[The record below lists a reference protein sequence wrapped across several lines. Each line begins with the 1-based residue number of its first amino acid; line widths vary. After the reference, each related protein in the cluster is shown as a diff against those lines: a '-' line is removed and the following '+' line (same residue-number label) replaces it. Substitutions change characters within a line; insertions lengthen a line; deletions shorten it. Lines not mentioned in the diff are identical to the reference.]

1 MKKIITL
8 FISSFLS
15 LAIQAQVNLVPM
27 PQKMTVTEGQYKLP
41 QQPTIAY
48 ATGALK
54 PAAEFL
60 QTSLHRYAS
69 INAALV
75 PGKNGDIRII
85 TKKGLPKDGYQ
96 LNITATGI
104 EIAAANY
111 SGALSAMAT
120 LNQLLLQNEK
130 PVKLAQLSITDA
142 PQYGWRGFHL
152 DASRHFWDVEEVKEV
167 LDLMALYK
175 LNRFH
180 WHLTDDQ
187 GWRIEIKKYP
197 LLTEK
202 GAWRTYNNQDSACM
216 RLAARDDNPDLLIPA
231 KRKRVEHGDTLY
243 GGYYTQEQI
252 RDVVAYAKQ
261 RGIEIVPEI
270 DMPGH
275 FLSAIENYEGL
286 ACFSTIGW
294 GEVFTTPLCPG
305 KQKVL
310 DFCKD
315 IWSEIFQ
322 LFPYEYVHVGGDE
335 VRKDT
340 WKACPDCQKRIK
352 DLKLKNEEELQS
364 WFIHQME
371 AFINKNG
378 RKMMGWDEILEGGL
392 SKTATVTWWRTW
404 VPDAPLQVTAQGN
417 DVVFCPG
424 APMYF
429 SQAEE
434 KTSMRSIYEYDKEM
448 LKGMN
453 DKQKQHVI
461 GVQGNMWC
469 EYIPTRERL
478 LFQYFPRI
486 LALSELAWTKPELKD
501 YDQFYSRLPKQFAML
516 HKLNV
521 PFRTPSLD
529 GIYRVNAFTN
539 EGTMAVTCADPLAT
553 VRYTTDGSFPNKNSQ
568 LYNGPVKIDET
579 THFTLRTF
587 APNGQAGEMIKADF
601 IKQGLL
607 EPVKVDASKLTQGL
621 NAAWYNYRGAKCAQ
635 IHKAPF
641 KGNYPVNDV
650 VIPEKVKGNI
660 GLITTG
666 YLRVPE
672 DGVYTFSL
680 MSDDG
685 SWLKIDGNMVVD
697 NDRPQSPHEEVS
709 QQALKAGLHKIE
721 VRYFDSNGGMLR
733 LWVFDTKGK
742 KMQPAD
748 IYFK

>member
-1 MKKIITL
+1 MKKIILLL
-8 FISSFLS
+8 FSILS
-15 LAIQAQVNLVPM
+15 LGIQAQVNLVPA
-27 PQKMTVTEGQYKLP
+27 PQKVTVGTGEFNLAQGT
-41 QQPTIAY
+41 TIAY
-48 ATGALK
+48 SSAALK
-54 PAAEFL
+54 PAAEYL
-60 QTSLHRYAS
+60 QVCLQRYAKV
-69 INAALV
+69 NATLV
-75 PGKNGDIRII
+75 AGKQGDIRLT
-85 TKKGLPKDGYQ
+85 TKKGIAKDGYQ
-96 LNITATGI
+96 LNVKANGI
-104 EIAAANY
+104 DINAANY
-111 SGALSAMAT
+111 SGTLSAIAT
-120 LNQLLLQNEK
+120 LNQLLLQNDGK
-130 PVKLAQLSITDA
+130 AAIPTVAVTDA
-142 PQYGWRGFHL
+142 PRFNWRGFHL
-152 DASRHFWDVEEVKEV
+152 DVSRHFFTVDEVKEII
-167 LDLMALYK
+167 DLMALYK

-202 GAWRTYNNQDSACM
+202 GAWRIYNNQDTACM
-216 RLAARDDNPDLLIPA
+216 QLAARDDNPNLLIP
-231 KRKRVEHGDTLY
+231 KKNTRVENGDTLY
-243 GGYYTQEQI
+243 GGYYTQDQI

-286 ACFSTIGW
+286 SCFPTIGW
-294 GEVFTTPLCPG
+294 GQYFTTPLCPG

-315 IWSEIFQ
+315 IWSEIFK

-340 WKACPDCQKRIK
+340 WKECPDCQKRIK
-352 DLKLKNEEELQS
+352 DNHLKNEEELQS

-378 RKMMGWDEILEGGL
+378 KKMMGWDEILEGGL

-404 VPDAPLQVTAQGN
+404 VPDAPSQVTAQGN
-417 DVVFCPG
+417 DVIFCPG
-424 APMYF
+424 SPMYL

-453 DKQKQHVI
+453 AKQKQHVI

-469 EYIPTRERL
+469 EYIPTRERV

-501 YDQFYSRLPKQFAML
+501 YDEFYSRLPKQFAML

-529 GIYRVNAFTN
+529 GVYHVNAFTT
-539 EGTMAVTCADPLAT
+539 EGTMAVSCADPLAT

-568 LYNGPVKIDET
+568 LYNGPVKVDET
-579 THFTLRTF
+579 THFILRTF
-587 APNGQAGEMIKADF
+587 APNGQAGEMLKADF
-601 IKQGLL
+601 LKQGLL
-607 EPVKVDASKLTQGL
+607 EPVKADASKLTQGL
-621 NAAWYNYRGAKCAQ
+621 TAACYNYRGEKCRE

-641 KGNYPVNDV
+641 NGNYAANDV
-650 VIPEKVKGNI
+650 VIPEGVKGNI
-660 GLITTG
+660 GLIITG

>member
-1 MKKIITL
+1 MKKIILLL
-8 FISSFLS
+8 FSILS
-15 LAIQAQVNLVPM
+15 LGIQAQVNLVPA
-27 PQKMTVTEGQYKLP
+27 PQKVTVGTGEFNLAQGT
-41 QQPTIAY
+41 TIAY
-48 ATGALK
+48 SSAALK
-54 PAAEFL
+54 PAAEYL
-60 QTSLHRYAS
+60 QVCLQRYAKV
-69 INAALV
+69 NATLV
-75 PGKNGDIRII
+75 AGKQGDIRLT
-85 TKKGLPKDGYQ
+85 TKKGIAKDGYQ
-96 LNITATGI
+96 LNVKANGI
-104 EIAAANY
+104 DINAANY
-111 SGALSAMAT
+111 SGTLSAIAT
-120 LNQLLLQNEK
+120 LNQLLLQNDGK
-130 PVKLAQLSITDA
+130 AAIPTVAVTDA
-142 PQYGWRGFHL
+142 PRFNWRGFHL
-152 DASRHFWDVEEVKEV
+152 DVSRHFFTVDEVKEII
-167 LDLMALYK
+167 DLMALYK

-202 GAWRTYNNQDSACM
+202 GAWRIYNNQDTACM
-216 RLAARDDNPDLLIPA
+216 QLAARDDNPNLLIP
-231 KRKRVEHGDTLY
+231 KKNTRVENGDTLY
-243 GGYYTQEQI
+243 GGYYTQDQI

-286 ACFSTIGW
+286 SCFPTIGW
-294 GEVFTTPLCPG
+294 GQYFTTPLCPG

-315 IWSEIFQ
+315 IWSEIFK

-340 WKACPDCQKRIK
+340 WKECPDCQKRIK
-352 DLKLKNEEELQS
+352 DNHLKNEEELQS

-378 RKMMGWDEILEGGL
+378 KKMMGWDEILEGGL

-404 VPDAPLQVTAQGN
+404 VPDAPSQVTAQGN
-417 DVVFCPG
+417 DVIFCPG
-424 APMYF
+424 SPMYL

-453 DKQKQHVI
+453 AKQKQHVI

-469 EYIPTRERL
+469 EYIPTRERV

-501 YDQFYSRLPKQFAML
+501 YDEFYSRLPKQFAML

-529 GIYRVNAFTN
+529 GVYHVNAFTT
-539 EGTMAVTCADPLAT
+539 EGTMAVSCADPLAT
-553 VRYTTDGSFPNKNSQ
+553 VRYTTDGSFPNKDSQ
-568 LYNGPVKIDET
+568 LYNGPVKVDET
-579 THFTLRTF
+579 THFILRTF
-587 APNGQAGEMIKADF
+587 APNGQAGEMLKADF
-601 IKQGLL
+601 LKQGLL
-607 EPVKVDASKLTQGL
+607 EPVMADASKLTQGL
-621 NAAWYNYRGAKCAQ
+621 NAAWYNYRGEKCRE

-641 KGNYPVNDV
+641 NGNYAANDV
-650 VIPEKVKGNI
+650 VIPEGVKGNI
-660 GLITTG
+660 GLIITG

>member
-1 MKKIITL
+1 MKKIILLL
-8 FISSFLS
+8 FSILS
-15 LAIQAQVNLVPM
+15 LGIQAQVNLVPA
-27 PQKMTVTEGQYKLP
+27 PQKVTVGTGEFNLAQGT
-41 QQPTIAY
+41 TIAY
-48 ATGALK
+48 SSAALK
-54 PAAEFL
+54 PAAEYL
-60 QTSLHRYAS
+60 QVCLQRYAKV
-69 INAALV
+69 NATLV
-75 PGKNGDIRII
+75 AGKQGDIRLT
-85 TKKGLPKDGYQ
+85 TKKGIAKDGYQ
-96 LNITATGI
+96 LNVKANGI
-104 EIAAANY
+104 DINAANY
-111 SGALSAMAT
+111 SGTLSAIAT
-120 LNQLLLQNEK
+120 LNQLLLQNDGK
-130 PVKLAQLSITDA
+130 AAIPTVAVTDA
-142 PQYGWRGFHL
+142 PRFNWRGFHL
-152 DASRHFWDVEEVKEV
+152 DVSRHFFTVDEVKEII
-167 LDLMALYK
+167 DLMALYK

-202 GAWRTYNNQDSACM
+202 GAWRIYNNQDTACM
-216 RLAARDDNPDLLIPA
+216 QLAARDDNPNLLIP
-231 KRKRVEHGDTLY
+231 KKNTRVENGDTLY
-243 GGYYTQEQI
+243 GGYYTQDQI

-286 ACFSTIGW
+286 SCFPTIGW
-294 GEVFTTPLCPG
+294 GQYFTTPLCPG

-315 IWSEIFQ
+315 IWSEIFK

-340 WKACPDCQKRIK
+340 WKECPDCQKRIK
-352 DLKLKNEEELQS
+352 DNHLKNEEELQS

-378 RKMMGWDEILEGGL
+378 KKMMGWDEILEGGL

-404 VPDAPLQVTAQGN
+404 VPDAPSQVTAQGN
-417 DVVFCPG
+417 DVIFCPG
-424 APMYF
+424 SPMYL

-453 DKQKQHVI
+453 AKQKQHVI

-469 EYIPTRERL
+469 EYIPTRERV

-501 YDQFYSRLPKQFAML
+501 YDEFYSRLPKQFAML

-529 GIYRVNAFTN
+529 GVYHVNAFTT
-539 EGTMAVTCADPLAT
+539 EGTMAVSCADPLAT

-568 LYNGPVKIDET
+568 LYNGPVKVDET
-579 THFTLRTF
+579 THFILRTF
-587 APNGQAGEMIKADF
+587 APNGQAGEMLKADF
-601 IKQGLL
+601 LKQGLL
-607 EPVKVDASKLTQGL
+607 EPVKADASKLTQGL
-621 NAAWYNYRGAKCAQ
+621 NASWYNYRGEKCRE

-641 KGNYPVNDV
+641 NGNYPANDV
-650 VIPEKVKGNI
+650 VIPEGVKGNI
-660 GLITTG
+660 GLIITG